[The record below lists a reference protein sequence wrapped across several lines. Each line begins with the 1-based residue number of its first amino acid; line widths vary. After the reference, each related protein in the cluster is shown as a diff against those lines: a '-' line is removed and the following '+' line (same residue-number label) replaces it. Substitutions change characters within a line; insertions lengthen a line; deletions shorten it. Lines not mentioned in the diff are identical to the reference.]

1 MVCFASPV
9 EERRRV
15 GPISMGVFDG
25 RTMGYICVAFCQSCE
40 FILGQSDVF
49 INDCLFAFVSVT
61 FEFACKK
68 TACGLAFE
76 LAGDGLGRKFLT
88 FLCLGSANRLGF
100 GPESWFWFRFVV
112 LDGWVGRKSR

>member
-1 MVCFASPV
+1 MVCVAAPA
-9 EERRRV
+9 EERRRF
-15 GPISMGVFDG
+15 GSISMGVVDG
-25 RTMGYICVAFCQSCE
+25 LTMGCTCVAFGQSCE
-40 FILGQSDVF
+40 FILSHSDVV
-49 INDCLFAFVSVT
+49 INDCLFTFVSVT

-68 TACGLAFE
+68 AACSLAFE